1 MKKFLID
8 IVFNFLKG
16 FSIGGANVIPGVSG
30 GTVALITGIFERL
43 IHSIK
48 SLDFQSLKLLFRAR
62 FKDFLTHTDLIFLLS
77 VLTGVLASIVSFAR
91 ILDYLFREFPVYVW
105 AYFFGLI
112 LASVFFVAKTI
123 SKVNFWVIISFIVG
137 TGIAVFLSTLN
148 PATEN
153 DSFIYLIICG
163 IVAISS
169 MIIPGLSGSFILML
183 MGNYELVMID
193 AVNHLNFKILA
204 PFAIG
209 VAIGLPLFS
218 KALSWIY
225 RKFKNETIS
234 LLSGFILGSLS
245 ILWPW
250 KKPVYLTD
258 VNGINIEKP
267 NGDPVISAYERFLP
281 DTFDREVILCIALL
295 LIGIL
300 TIWLIQRL
308 AGDTSKTKAQVQETD
323 IFST

>member
-1 MKKFLID
+1 MKDFFKD
-8 IVFNFLKG
+8 IFFNFLKG
-16 FSIGGANVIPGVSG
+16 FGVGGANVIPGVSG
-30 GTVALITGIFERL
+30 GTIALITGIFERL
-43 IHSIK
+43 IHALK
-48 SLDFQSLKLLFRAR
+48 SLDFKAAKLLFRAK
-62 FKDFLTHTDLIFLLS
+62 FKDFLEYTDLVFLLS
-77 VLTGVLASIVSFAR
+77 VFAGILVSIVSFAR
-91 ILDYLFREFPVYVW
+91 ILDYLFKEFPVYVW
-105 AYFFGLI
+105 SYFFGLI

-123 SKVNFWVIISFIVG
+123 SKVTFGVILTFIIG
-137 TGIAVFLSTLN
+137 TGIAVFMSTLN

-163 IVAISS
+163 VAAVSS
-169 MIIPGLSGSFILML
+169 MLLPGLSGSFVLML

-193 AVNHLNFKILA
+193 AVNHLNFKILT

-225 RKFKNETIS
+225 RKFKNQTIS
-234 LLSGFILGSLS
+234 ILSGFILGSLS

-250 KKPVYLTD
+250 KKPIFLTD
-258 VNGINIEKP
+258 ANGINIEKP
-267 NGDPVISAYERFLP
+267 DGEPVISAYQRYLP

-308 AGDTSKTKAQVQETD
+308 AGDPQKSAEPAVND
-323 IFST
+323 FFSI

>member
-1 MKKFLID
+1 M
-8 IVFNFLKG
+8 
-16 FSIGGANVIPGVSG
+16 
-30 GTVALITGIFERL
+30 
-43 IHSIK
+43 
-48 SLDFQSLKLLFRAR
+48 
-62 FKDFLTHTDLIFLLS
+62 
-77 VLTGVLASIVSFAR
+77 
-91 ILDYLFREFPVYVW
+91 
-105 AYFFGLI
+105 
-112 LASVFFVAKTI
+112 
-123 SKVNFWVIISFIVG
+123 
-137 TGIAVFLSTLN
+137 STLN

-163 IVAISS
+163 VAAVSS
-169 MIIPGLSGSFILML
+169 MLLPGLSGSFVLML

-193 AVNHLNFKILA
+193 AVNHLNFKILI

-225 RKFKNETIS
+225 RKFKNQTIS
-234 LLSGFILGSLS
+234 ILSGFILGSLS

-250 KKPVYLTD
+250 KKPIFLTD
-258 VNGINIEKP
+258 ANGINIEKP
-267 NGDPVISAYERFLP
+267 DGEPVISAYQRYLP

-308 AGDTSKTKAQVQETD
+308 AGDPQKSAEPAVND
-323 IFST
+323 FFSI